1 MDEAK
6 QMNADVFMSFQ
17 LFNEGSLY
25 QEMNHMLVSK
35 IGTFR
40 QKKKTKKEE
49 SKTII
54 NS

>member
-17 LFNEGSLY
+17 LFNKGSLY
-25 QEMNHMLVSK
+25 QEINHMLVCK

-40 QKKKTKKEE
+40 QKKKQKRRKA
-49 SKTII
+49 KP
-54 NS
+54 